1 MFSIF
6 LLIYNGRTAAL
17 IMSWFMWHWI
27 SLFLLYFFSK
37 LHMHTHTCACEC
49 VYMCMDLC
57 GTCGIQ
63 HTVFWESVLSFH
75 HVELADWFQV
85 IGRGGGKHLYLLS
98 FSAVLPWWVANI
110 FGHSCLCCLPP
121 SGGPHLQEAFGSL
134 GPMDGVLLDNW
145 GSLEV
150 RPVVSIE
157 NGMFLVLG
165 SLFAVLQEKYVFL
178 FISVMLWTQLHV
190 NVSGDPGFTSPYNI
204 TSWCYS
210 RAQATILKPI
220 QTHELSGT
228 PSHSFRS

>member
-1 MFSIF
+1 MC
-6 LLIYNGRTAAL
+6 
-17 IMSWFMWHWI
+17 MWV
-27 SLFLLYFFSK
+27 
-37 LHMHTHTCACEC
+37 C
-49 VYMCMDLC
+49 VYVHGSLWHVWNSAYSFLGISSLLTPC
-57 GTCGIQ
+57 GTCRLISG
-63 HTVFWESVLSFH
+63 HRH
-75 HVELADWFQV
+75 
-85 IGRGGGKHLYLLS
+85 GGGKHLYLLS

-110 FGHSCLCCLPP
+110 FGHSCLCCLRP

-165 SLFAVLQEKYVFL
+165 SLLAVLQEKYVFL

-204 TSWCYS
+204 TSWCCS
-210 RAQATILKPI
+210 RAQVNHFEAYTNPW
-220 QTHELSGT
+220 TVRHTLS
-228 PSHSFRS
+228 FF